1 MVNILL
7 NISHVPKPPN
17 PGNHAAPI
25 RRSGRCN
32 IRSTRAAEGEGGP
45 RQRGSGHQAQEGLQ
59 AIAGRG
65 GCGDRNSR
73 EPELKKLKGLRHI
86 MGLASKDDE
95 YLVIALYESEAH
107 AEDETTL
114 TFVGDFWFR
123 MSAFIEGP
131 PDVHRYDVSHFQT
144 YSST

>member
-1 MVNILL
+1 MFVRISRFKVKPGQL
-7 NISHVPKPPN
+7 NN
-17 PGNHAAPI
+17 
-25 RRSGRCN
+25 
-32 IRSTRAAEGEGGP
+32 
-45 RQRGSGHQAQEGLQ
+45 L
-59 AIAGRG
+59 IAY
-65 GCGDRNSR
+65 RNSR

-95 YLVIALYESEAH
+95 YLIIALYESEAH
-107 AEDETTL
+107 AEDESTL

-131 PDVHRYDVSHFQT
+131 PVHRYDVSHFQT